1 MFSIETQQD
10 VEILKALTKTNN
22 DTKIK
27 ELELEIKRLSLA
39 NEQLLR
45 KTEEQYE
52 LMGRLNKSLVTAEQC
67 RDIVFELING
77 GAQKERLKKISSSHK
92 IPNEEEEFDFTESM
106 KRKFN
111 EILVEGNNL
120 IHYTVRNQRM
130 DLPIST
136 IELLALVEVYQ
147 ARKRKLL
154 NKDSRNICKLYGI
167 SKVQFGKLYYNLK
180 EGIFFNSLNDIDN
193 QIKRT
198 NFKLHNGTIHII
210 EGPNLIDTK
219 ITIQVYNQLLNIYVN
234 SNQPY
239 ATIYKLSKEHK
250 ELDPIHILTVLKRNI
265 VVSKIIMEGV

>member
-1 MFSIETQQD
+1 MFSIETKED
-10 VEILKALTKTNN
+10 VEILKALTKTSN

-27 ELELEIKRLSLA
+27 ELELEIKKLSLE
-39 NEQLLR
+39 NQQLIE
-45 KTEEQYE
+45 KTEQQHK
-52 LMGRLNKSLVTAEQC
+52 LIGKLNKSLITADQC

-77 GAQKERLKKISSSHK
+77 GAHKKRLIQNSSTHK
-92 IPNEEEEFDFTESM
+92 APDSEGEFEFTETM
-106 KRKFN
+106 KREFN
-111 EILVEGNNL
+111 EILVEGNQL

-130 DLPIST
+130 DLPITT

-147 ARKRKLL
+147 YRKRKLL

-180 EGIFFNSLNDIDN
+180 AGTFFNSLNDIDN

-198 NFKLHNGTIHII
+198 NFKLKNGTIHII
-210 EGPNLIDTK
+210 EGSNLVDTK
-219 ITIQVYNQLLNIYVN
+219 ITKEMFNRLLNIYAN

-250 ELDPIHILTVLKRNI
+250 EINPVHLLTILRKNVS
-265 VVSKIIMEGV
+265 VSKVIMESD